1 MTVILIGMP
10 GVGKSCMG
18 RALSAKLKLKH
29 LDTDKV
35 IEQKMKKPL
44 HVLMDE
50 YGIEGFKKLE
60 EDILVDIQQDNAV
73 ISTGGS
79 AVYYE
84 KAMKHFKEI
93 GKVVYLYSELKTI
106 INRLGDFS
114 ERGIVMTDGQTIEDL
129 YNERCSLYDKY
140 ADIKID
146 CSSNDYTDHRNKL
159 IDALKNN

>member
-18 RALSAKLKLKH
+18 RALSTKLKLKH

-44 HVLMDE
+44 HVLMEE

-60 EDILVDIQQDNAV
+60 EDILIGIQAENAV

-84 KAMKHFKEI
+84 QAMNHFKEI

-106 INRLGDFS
+106 INRLGDFT
-114 ERGIVMTDGQTIEDL
+114 ERGIVMKEGQTIEDL
-129 YNERCSLYDKY
+129 YNERCILYEKY
-140 ADIKID
+140 ADITID
-146 CSSNDYTDHRNKL
+146 CSNNDYTSHRNAL
-159 IDALKNN
+159 IEALKK